1 MCMSTP
7 YWNLLALIK
16 MAYIQQLNNF
26 GYLNC
31 NFSCDSLLVKISI
44 FVRKKY

>member
-1 MCMSTP
+1 MAKISYKILKVHVYLICMWTP

-26 GYLNC
+26 
-31 NFSCDSLLVKISI
+31 
-44 FVRKKY
+44 